1 MALSPRRC
9 IPLRILCRGWPP
21 VGSSHVLARKPFGK
35 DSGLNLFPRLG
46 HRYLPISGS
55 QPYQYRLLSDV
66 NAPKVNVSLTHGFLP
81 SLVSAHCQY
90 RPPKTSLAGDSDLHE
105 SPYTVPNA
113 LTLGRIIA
121 CPFLGYHIV
130 QGNLEWATG
139 ILFFGGI
146 SDWVSS
152 LVASRT
158 DNRSWTAGLLG
169 GGM

>member
-1 MALSPRRC
+1 MALSPRRW
-9 IPLRILCRGWPP
+9 IPLRTLCRGWPP
-21 VGSSHVLARKPFGK
+21 VGASHVVARKPFGK
-35 DSGLNLFPRLG
+35 ESGLNLFPRLG
-46 HRYLPISGS
+46 HRHLPISGS
-55 QPYQYRLLSDV
+55 HLQQYRLLSDV
-66 NAPKVNVSLTHGFLP
+66 KPPKVNVSPSHQFRR
-81 SLVSAHCQY
+81 SLVAAHDQY
-90 RPPKTSLAGDSDLHE
+90 RPPKTSIAGDSDLHE
-105 SPYTVPNA
+105 SPYTIPNA

-158 DNRSWTAGLLG
+158 DNGSSTAGLPG

>member
-9 IPLRILCRGWPP
+9 IPLRTLCRGWPP
-21 VGSSHVLARKPFGK
+21 VGASHVLARSSSFT
-35 DSGLNLFPRLG
+35 DIRLPPTSVPTSFRCTTAQG
-46 HRYLPISGS
+46 QREF
-55 QPYQYRLLSDV
+55 RLLV
-66 NAPKVNVSLTHGFLP
+66 TAG
-81 SLVSAHCQY
+81 AHSQY
-90 RPPKTSLAGDSDLHE
+90 RPPKTSIAGDSDLHE

-146 SDWVSS
+146 SDWVRF
-152 LVASRT
+152 LVASQT
-158 DNRSWTAGLLG
+158 DIRSSTDGLPG